1 MKILQIKG
9 LDSAVVYDVGNS
21 NIPTVASKFGTS
33 AKSLSSLAFNLASK
47 GEIYL
52 LSEFEGSPTE
62 DTTVIT
68 IIDPNNPYLRIGR
81 AYSGISTKE
90 VVRHIVSFLDEENL
104 TENLIY
110 QMLRKIG
117 EAPVP
122 QVDTIFKSL
131 VCLGINVHL
140 TTKFKEVN

>member
-9 LDSAVVYDVGNS
+9 LDSSVIYDVGNN
-21 NIPTVASKFGTS
+21 NIPTIASKFGTS

-52 LSEFEGSPTE
+52 LSDFEGKPAE

-68 IIDPNNPYLRIGR
+68 IIDQNNPYFRKGK

-90 VVRHIVSFLDEENL
+90 VVRHLVSFLEDENL
-104 TENLIY
+104 TDNLIY
-110 QMLRKIG
+110 QTLRKIG

-122 QVDTIFKSL
+122 QVDTIFKAL

-140 TTKFKEVN
+140 TTKFKEV